1 MRLTIN
7 LEDDLYAMARA
18 HSVAEGVSISKAVN
32 ALLRLKQKGGNGS
45 KQSGKPRKAE
55 DTGVHPK
62 SGFPVS
68 KSGGKAIPANAVAAL
83 NEKEDDRSYRGSR

>member
-18 HSVAEGVSISKAVN
+18 HSVAEGISISKAVN
-32 ALLRLKQKGGNGS
+32 SLLRLKRKEGNGS
-45 KQSGKPRKAE
+45 RPSAKHLKAKG
-55 DTGVHPK
+55 TGVHPE

-68 KSGGKAIPANAVAAL
+68 RVGGKAIPADAVVAL
-83 NEKEDDRSYRGSR
+83 DEEEDDRSYWGSR